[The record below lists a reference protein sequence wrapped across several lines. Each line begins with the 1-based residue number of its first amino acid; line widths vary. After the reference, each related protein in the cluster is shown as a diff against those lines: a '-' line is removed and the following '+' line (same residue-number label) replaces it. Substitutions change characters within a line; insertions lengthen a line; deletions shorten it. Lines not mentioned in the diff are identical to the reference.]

1 MSGDGDCCKTDALFE
16 EISCPKTCWP
26 VEIQSQCQNI
36 IFFFFGKKADSIV
49 IEKYPE
55 FFML

>member
-1 MSGDGDCCKTDALFE
+1 MSEDGDCYKTDPVFE
-16 EISCPKTCWP
+16 EISCPKKCWP
-26 VEIQSQCQNI
+26 MEIQSQCQNI
-36 IFFFFGKKADSIV
+36 IFFFGNKADSIV

>member
-1 MSGDGDCCKTDALFE
+1 MSEDGDCYKTDPCLRRSVAQRHAGPWKFKANVRLSF
-16 EISCPKTCWP
+16 S
-26 VEIQSQCQNI
+26 
-36 IFFFFGKKADSIV
+36 FFGKKADSIV